1 MELTVEI
8 IARVSISKHFPS
20 KATHRS
26 VRTLKSS
33 KQAVLSFCGSVVSNS
48 AVVSLKCHVTY

>member
-8 IARVSISKHFPS
+8 IESVFIPKHFPS

-26 VRTLKSS
+26 VRAFKPS
-33 KQAVLSFCGSVVSNS
+33 KHPLLSFCGNVVSNF
-48 AVVSLKCHVTY
+48 AVVSLKCYVTN